1 MREEVD
7 LGIIYR
13 KALEYDKLLNE
24 YNVLKQENEVLR
36 QPQDEHIRNYFI
48 EILTSISYMVTSM
61 RNTGVFDYLDEDA
74 LSEIMYQL
82 DKILGR

>member
-24 YNVLKQENEVLR
+24 YNALKQENEVK
-36 QPQDEHIRNYFI
+36 Y
-48 EILTSISYMVTSM
+48 V
-61 RNTGVFDYLDEDA
+61 
-74 LSEIMYQL
+74 
-82 DKILGR
+82 